1 MLTLKPWFLAT
12 ALALLTLT
20 GCSPSGDGRP
30 PAGAALLGETA
41 QQGAFLAYEHS
52 VGIRLPVE
60 QVEPR
65 LAAVREACSRQR
77 FGQCD
82 LLAIE
87 QNQGAYQAASIT
99 VRIAP
104 AGVEP
109 MVGFAGDGGE
119 LQSRHTRAEDLAQAV
134 SDTEQQRQRLER
146 QRKTLLQYQ
155 ARTDLSVS
163 DMLALAREL
172 AEVEVQ
178 LAGNAQQSAQQQRRL
193 TTNLL
198 TLSFSTDGEPIGRL
212 ARIGAAASGMLD
224 NATEGATEAIRLLG
238 YGIPFVIIL
247 FPLALLVR
255 WLWRKA
261 SRVRHGA

>member
-1 MLTLKPWFLAT
+1 MLTPKSWFLAT
-12 ALALLTLT
+12 ALALLPLV
-20 GCSPSGDGRP
+20 GCSPSGDGRA
-30 PAGAALLGETA
+30 PAGAALQGEMA

-52 VGIRLPVE
+52 VGIGLPVE

-65 LAAVREACSRQR
+65 LAAVRDACSSQR

-87 QNQGAYQAASIT
+87 QSQGHYQAASIT
-99 VRIAP
+99 VRITP

-109 MVGFAGDGGE
+109 LVGFAGEGGE
-119 LQSRHTRAEDLAQAV
+119 LQSRHTRAEDLAQAA

-146 QRKTLLQYQ
+146 QQKTLLQYQ

-198 TLSFSTDGEPIGRL
+198 TLSFSTEGEPVGRL
-212 ARIGAAASGMLD
+212 ARIGDAASGMLD
-224 NATEGATEAIRLLG
+224 NATEGATEALKLLG

-261 SRVRHGA
+261 SRARNKA

>member
-1 MLTLKPWFLAT
+1 MLSIKPWSLT
-12 ALALLTLT
+12 VALALLTLT

-52 VGIRLPVE
+52 VGIRLPAG

-65 LAAVREACSRQR
+65 LAAVREACSSQR

-146 QRKTLLQYQ
+146 QRKTLLQHQ

-172 AEVEVQ
+172 AEVDVQ
-178 LAGNAQQSAQQQRRL
+178 LADNTQQSAQQQRRL

-198 TLSFSTDGEPIGRL
+198 TLSFSTDGEAAGRL

-261 SRVRHGA
+261 NRVRNGA

>member
-1 MLTLKPWFLAT
+1 MLFSKSRFLTT
-12 ALALLTLT
+12 ALALLTLV
-20 GCSPSGDGRP
+20 GCSPSGENQS

-41 QQGAFLAYEHS
+41 QRGAFLAYEHS

-65 LAAVREACSRQR
+65 LAAVREACSSQR

-87 QNQGAYQAASIT
+87 QSQGHYQAASIS

-109 MVGFAGDGGE
+109 LVGFAGEGGE

-146 QRKTLLQYQ
+146 QQKTLLQYQ
-155 ARTDLSVS
+155 ARSDLSVS

-178 LAGNAQQSAQQQRRL
+178 LAGAAQQSAQQQRRL

-198 TLSFSTDGEPIGRL
+198 TLSFSTEGKPVGRL
-212 ARIGAAASGMLD
+212 ARIGEAAGGMLD
-224 NATEGATEAIRLLG
+224 NATEGATEALKLLG

-247 FPLALLVR
+247 FPLALLIR

-261 SRVRHGA
+261 SRARNGI

>member
-1 MLTLKPWFLAT
+1 MLSHRTWFLAT
-12 ALALLTLT
+12 ALALLTLV
-20 GCSPSGDGRP
+20 GCSPSGDSHP
-30 PAGAALLGETA
+30 PAGAALQGEMA

-65 LAAVREACSRQR
+65 LAAVREACSSQR

-87 QNQGAYQAASIT
+87 QSQGAYQAASIT

-109 MVGFAGDGGE
+109 LVGFAGEGGE

-155 ARTDLSVS
+155 ARSDLSVS

-172 AEVEVQ
+172 ADVEVQ

-198 TLSFSTDGEPIGRL
+198 TLSFSTDGEPVGRL

-261 SRVRHGA
+261 SRVRNGV

>member
-1 MLTLKPWFLAT
+1 MLFSKSRFLIT
-12 ALALLTLT
+12 ALALLTLV
-20 GCSPSGDGRP
+20 GCSPSGDGP
-30 PAGAALLGETA
+30 APAGAALQGEMA
-41 QQGAFLAYEHS
+41 QRGAFLAYEHS

-65 LAAVREACSRQR
+65 LAAVRDACSSQR

-87 QNQGAYQAASIT
+87 QSQGHYQAASIT

-109 MVGFAGDGGE
+109 LVGFAGEGGE

-146 QRKTLLQYQ
+146 QQKTLLQYQ

-198 TLSFSTDGEPIGRL
+198 TISFSTEGEPVGRL
-212 ARIGAAASGMLD
+212 ARIGDAASGMLD
-224 NATEGATEAIRLLG
+224 NATEGATEALKLLG

-261 SRVRHGA
+261 SRARNKA

>member
-1 MLTLKPWFLAT
+1 MLIQRTWFLAS
-12 ALALLTLT
+12 ALALLTLV
-20 GCSPSGDGRP
+20 GCSPSGDGRA
-30 PAGAALLGETA
+30 PAGAALQGETA

-65 LAAVREACSRQR
+65 LAAVREACSSQR

-87 QNQGAYQAASIT
+87 QSQGHYQAASIT

-109 MVGFAGDGGE
+109 LVGFAGEGGE

-146 QRKTLLQYQ
+146 QQKTLLLYQ

-198 TLSFSTDGEPIGRL
+198 TISFSTEGEPVGRL
-212 ARIGAAASGMLD
+212 ARIGDAASGMLD
-224 NATEGATEAIRLLG
+224 NATEGATEALKLLG

-261 SRVRHGA
+261 SRARNTA

>member
-1 MLTLKPWFLAT
+1 MLFSKSRFLAT

-60 QVEPR
+60 QVEQR
-65 LAAVREACSRQR
+65 LAAVREACSSQR

-109 MVGFAGDGGE
+109 MVGFAGEGGE

-146 QRKTLLQYQ
+146 QRKTLLQHQ
-155 ARTDLSVS
+155 DRTDLSVS

-172 AEVEVQ
+172 ADVEVQ
-178 LAGNAQQSAQQQRRL
+178 LASNAQQSAQQQRRL

-198 TLSFSTDGEPIGRL
+198 TLSFSTDGEPVGRL

-261 SRVRHGA
+261 SRARKA

>member
-1 MLTLKPWFLAT
+1 MFLSRPP
-12 ALALLTLT
+12 LLTLLAILLILG

-65 LAAVREACSRQR
+65 LAAVRDACSSQR

-87 QNQGAYQAASIT
+87 QSQGAYQAASIT

-109 MVGFAGDGGE
+109 LVGFAGEGGE

-134 SDTEQQRQRLER
+134 SDTEQQRQRLQR
-146 QRKTLLQYQ
+146 QQQTLLQYQ
-155 ARTDLSVS
+155 ARGDLSVS

-178 LAGNAQQSAQQQRRL
+178 LAGAAQQSAQQQRRL

-198 TLSFSTDGEPIGRL
+198 TLSFSTEGEPIGRL
-212 ARIGAAASGMLD
+212 ARIGEAASGMLD
-224 NATEGATEAIRLLG
+224 NATEGATEALKLLG

-261 SRVRHGA
+261 SRARHSA

>member
-1 MLTLKPWFLAT
+1 MLFSKSRFLTT
-12 ALALLTLT
+12 ALALLTLV
-20 GCSPSGDGRP
+20 GCSPSNENQS

-41 QQGAFLAYEHS
+41 QRGAFLAYEHS

-65 LAAVREACSRQR
+65 LAAVREACSSQR

-87 QNQGAYQAASIT
+87 QSQGHYQAASIT

-109 MVGFAGDGGE
+109 LVGFAGEGGE

-146 QRKTLLQYQ
+146 QQKTLLQYQ
-155 ARTDLSVS
+155 ARGDLSVS

-178 LAGNAQQSAQQQRRL
+178 LASAAQQSAQQQRRL

-198 TLSFSTDGEPIGRL
+198 TLSFSTEGKPVGRL
-212 ARIGAAASGMLD
+212 ARIGEAAGGMLD
-224 NATEGATEAIRLLG
+224 NATEGATEALKLLG

-247 FPLALLVR
+247 FPLALLIR

-261 SRVRHGA
+261 SRARNGI